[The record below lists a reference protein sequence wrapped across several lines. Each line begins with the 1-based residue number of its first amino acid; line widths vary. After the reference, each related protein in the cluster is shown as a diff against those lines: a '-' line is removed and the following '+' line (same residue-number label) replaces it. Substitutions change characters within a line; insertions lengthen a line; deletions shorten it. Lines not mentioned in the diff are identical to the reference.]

1 MQFFNLALSQMV
13 TSSPFNHILSSVY
26 EGSAVIV
33 VVAHSSS
40 VDKVPLNE
48 SFTGK
53 ISSSLRFPPEIHR
66 NSQKKNK
73 NMNYSA
79 HFV

>member
-1 MQFFNLALSQMV
+1 MV

-40 VDKVPLNE
+40 VDKVPLSE

-66 NSQKKNK
+66 N
-73 NMNYSA
+73 
-79 HFV
+79 